1 MTLYKDKY
9 RIESVRLQGYDYSQ
23 PGAYFITIVTHN
35 RQCLFGNIV
44 DGEMMLN
51 EFGVLVKNEW
61 LKTGIIR
68 PNIVIDAFVVMPNH
82 LHGILIITGNDDGR
96 GFRGGGDGRDTL
108 QRVSTTKSEMESD
121 TKSEMESD
129 TKSDMESDTKSNM
142 ESDTGMGTKTIE
154 QFGKP
159 TKNSIP
165 TIVRL
170 FKSTTTKQI
179 NQLRRDTLQGVSTPM
194 QRVSTSP
201 MQPLWQRNYYEHIIR
216 NEIELNR
223 IRQYIIDNPKKWK
236 TDKNYI

>member
-1 MTLYKDKY
+1 
-9 RIESVRLQGYDYSQ
+9 
-23 PGAYFITIVTHN
+23 
-35 RQCLFGNIV
+35 
-44 DGEMMLN
+44 
-51 EFGVLVKNEW
+51 
-61 LKTGIIR
+61 
-68 PNIVIDAFVVMPNH
+68 
-82 LHGILIITGNDDGR
+82 
-96 GFRGGGDGRDTL
+96 
-108 QRVSTTKSEMESD
+108 MESD
-121 TKSEMESD
+121 T
-129 TKSDMESDTKSNM
+129 

-179 NQLRRDTLQGVSTPM
+179 NQLRRDTLQRVSTTPM
-194 QRVSTSP
+194 QRVSTTP

-236 TDKNYI
+236 TDENYI

>member
-1 MTLYKDKY
+1 MTLFKDKY

-44 DGEMMLN
+44 DGEMMWN
-51 EFGVLVKNEW
+51 EFGELVKNEW

-96 GFRGGGDGRDTL
+96 GFRGGGGRDTL
-108 QRVSTTKSEMESD
+108 QRVSTTKSD
-121 TKSEMESD
+121 
-129 TKSDMESDTKSNM
+129 M

-179 NQLRRDTLQGVSTPM
+179 NQLRQTPM
-194 QRVSTSP
+194 R
-201 MQPLWQRNYYEHIIR
+201 PLWQHNYHEHIIR
-216 NEIELNR
+216 DNNELTR
-223 IRQYIIDNPKKWK
+223 IRQYIINNPKRWK
-236 TDKNYI
+236 EDNLNKFL

>member
-9 RIESVRLQGYDYSQ
+9 RIESIRLQGYDYSQ

-35 RQCLFGNIV
+35 RQCSFGNII
-44 DGEMMLN
+44 DDEMMLN

-82 LHGILIITGNDDGR
+82 LHGIIIITDNDEYSRDCR
-96 GFRGGGDGRDTL
+96 NSRDSRRDTL
-108 QRVSTTKSEMESD
+108 QRVFTETETHSETETDTVSESKTK
-121 TKSEMESD
+121 T
-129 TKSDMESDTKSNM
+129 
-142 ESDTGMGTKTIE
+142 GTKTIE

-179 NQLRRDTLQGVSTPM
+179 NQLRRDTLQ
-194 QRVSTSP
+194 RVSTP
-201 MQPLWQRNYYEHIIR
+201 MQPLWQRNYYEHMIR
-216 NEIELNR
+216 NEVELNR

-236 TDKNYI
+236 TDENYI

>member
-1 MTLYKDKY
+1 MTLFKDKY

-96 GFRGGGDGRDTL
+96 GFRGGGGRDTL

-121 TKSEMESD
+121 TKSDMESD
-129 TKSDMESDTKSNM
+129 TKSDMESNMESDMESNMESDM

-179 NQLRRDTLQGVSTPM
+179 NQLRQT
-194 QRVSTSP
+194 P

-236 TDKNYI
+236 TDENYI